1 MEKFNDTLN
10 VYFKREKHREKN
22 ILKRSKVCH
31 AYPFAVGNILARTT
45 KVLNFKFGTLIVACR
60 SSIYIVELTQMKIEM
75 MQRINKVVG
84 ENVVKDIRFVL
95 GEKKQKIPQKK
106 KNRLSG
112 EQIEWIEKVT
122 SEAPDCYKAEI
133 RSMLIACKEYE

>member
-1 MEKFNDTLN
+1 LLKFFSKELEN
-10 VYFKREKHREKN
+10 VCQS
-22 ILKRSKVCH
+22 SK
-31 AYPFAVGNILARTT
+31 T

-95 GEKKQKIPQKK
+95 GEKKQKKPQKK
-106 KNRLSG
+106 KYRIINSIGVWLRNLF
-112 EQIEWIEKVT
+112 K
-122 SEAPDCYKAEI
+122 KA
-133 RSMLIACKEYE
+133 S